1 MATKEEWL
9 GLFEAVVGRKPTAK
23 EYMAGK
29 TCNFDPTQIIGIAGF
44 YPKEMM
50 SASSQAI
57 SEGEEVMARGLFS
70 ESHKTISAGFKMILT
85 LLSLILSV
93 ALVVGVLVPPFLVI
107 AVVFSIINLIA
118 VAVSLFFNL
127 KVSHKLFLIMATIV
141 LGVVLLVSFTSK
153 MFQNKASNQIQ
164 APLSRFSRNLVSDN
178 KDKKHSDNNSHQPDS
193 TDVNDYIAQNASFD
207 WTEEEFSSLE
217 FFSYKHKKGTP
228 LKEIIKSH
236 GKANNAEISGNDL
249 TLTYQSTKG
258 KDRKEVRL
266 RFEKQYKDQFILTNG
281 SAYGISEVVQTN
293 RHYRSNWTSDGFAK
307 LTEGDSETGQGG
319 SKWSEIQKKYG
330 KPKDAFIQL
339 SHFGEGISKMLM
351 VTYSDY
357 DSKPAKLSY
366 VALDFVFKNGEYYL
380 IHKYSD
386 EDND

>member
-1 MATKEEWL
+1 MATKEKWL
-9 GLFEAVVGRKPTAK
+9 GLFEAVVGRKPTEK

-29 TCNFDPTQIIGIAGF
+29 TCNFDPTQIIGIAGY

-57 SEGEEVMARGLFS
+57 SEGEEVMARVLFS
-70 ESHKTISAGFKMILT
+70 ESHTTISAGVKMILT

-93 ALVVGVLVPPFLVI
+93 ALVVGALVPPFLII

-141 LGVVLLVSFTSK
+141 LGIALLVSLTSK
-153 MFQNKASNQIQ
+153 IFQNKASNQIQ
-164 APLSRFSRNLVSDN
+164 DPLSRFSRNFVSDN

-207 WTEEEFSSLE
+207 WTEEQFSSLQ
-217 FFSYKHKKGTP
+217 FSSYKHKKGTL
-228 LKEIIKSH
+228 LKEVIKSH

-330 KPKDAFIQL
+330 KPRDAFIQL

-357 DSKPAKLSY
+357 DLKPAKLSY